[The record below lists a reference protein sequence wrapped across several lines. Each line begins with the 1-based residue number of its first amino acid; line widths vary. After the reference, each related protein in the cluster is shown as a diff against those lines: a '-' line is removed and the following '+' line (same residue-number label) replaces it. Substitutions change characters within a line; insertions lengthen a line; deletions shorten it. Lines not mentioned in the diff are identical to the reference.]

1 MLTRWKLNSIRFGPR
16 LLALIVM
23 LILIGPLAFYL
34 CYVLLGL
41 FNLKAGVLLLGIFIS
56 IAAGC
61 GLLVLFLLLL
71 AVEFAQ
77 DRWLDDHHRRSRNK
91 KVLVSKGYY
100 ECQYCGYSNVHEFDK
115 QCPACGKDLVETVS

>member
-16 LLALIVM
+16 LLALIAT
-23 LILIGPLAFYL
+23 LILIVPLALYL

-41 FNLKAGVLLLGIFIS
+41 FDLEAGILLLGIFIS

-61 GLLVLFLLLL
+61 GLLALFLLLL

-77 DRWLDDHHRRSRNK
+77 DRRLDDRHRRSRNR
-91 KVLVSKGYY
+91 KVLVSEGYY
-100 ECQYCGYSNVHEFDK
+100 ECQYCG
-115 QCPACGKDLVETVS
+115 